1 VTPPSPARARAAI
14 LAAGVLW
21 SLSGAFTKAL
31 AVSTPIGLHEP
42 PVATLAIA
50 FYRAFF
56 AALFLVPSLAAT
68 RPPTPSGTLFVMLAV
83 FAAMNA
89 LFITAMSLGPAA
101 GAILLQY
108 TAPAWVALAG
118 WAWLREPV
126 TRGDA
131 VLLAGGLAG
140 VAVLVV
146 GNWGATPPAAVAA
159 ALGSGITYAGVL
171 ICLRLLRQQPGN
183 WLTALNLAVSAA
195 VLLPVAVFAPWPR
208 AAQLVWLA
216 AFGSVQLALPYC
228 LMAYGLRTISPV
240 EAGLLTLVEPVL
252 NPLWAY
258 LISPATERPTPATWV
273 GGGLIVGTLAVRYW
287 PRRR

>member
-1 VTPPSPARARAAI
+1 MTPPSAARARIAI

-31 AVSTPIGLHEP
+31 AVHTRLGLHDP
-42 PVATLAIA
+42 PVPILAIA
-50 FYRAFF
+50 FYRALF
-56 AALFLVPSLAAT
+56 AALLLAPTLAAT
-68 RPPTPSGTLFVMLAV
+68 RPPTPSRTLVAMPAV

-118 WAWLREPV
+118 WLWLREPV
-126 TRGDA
+126 TRGNA
-131 VLLAGGLAG
+131 LLLLGGLAG

-146 GNWGATPPAAVAA
+146 GNWGHTPPAAVAA
-159 ALGSGITYAGVL
+159 ALGSGVTYAGVL
-171 ICLRLLRQQPGN
+171 ICLRRLRDQPGN
-183 WLTALNLAVSAA
+183 WLTALNLAASAA
-195 VLLPVAVFAPWPR
+195 VLLPVALAAPWPR
-208 AAQLVWLA
+208 PAQLAWLA

-228 LMAYGLRTISPV
+228 LMAYGLRTVSPV
-240 EAGLLTLVEPVL
+240 EAGLLTLIEPVL
-252 NPLWAY
+252 NPVWAY
-258 LISPATERPTPATWV
+258 LVAPDTERPTPATWL
-273 GGGLIVGTLAVRYW
+273 GGGLIVGSLAVRYW